1 MYCDFK
7 NCRLW
12 ANNECTDEEVREK
25 CPLME
30 DRLNLRAADDAICRL
45 KRELERAYQLIG
57 ELTE

>member
-1 MYCDFK
+1 MNCDFK

-12 ANNECTDEEVREK
+12 ANDECTDEDEREK

-30 DRLNLRAADDAICRL
+30 ARLNLRAADDAFGKL
-45 KRELERAYQLIG
+45 NRELEKAYRLIG